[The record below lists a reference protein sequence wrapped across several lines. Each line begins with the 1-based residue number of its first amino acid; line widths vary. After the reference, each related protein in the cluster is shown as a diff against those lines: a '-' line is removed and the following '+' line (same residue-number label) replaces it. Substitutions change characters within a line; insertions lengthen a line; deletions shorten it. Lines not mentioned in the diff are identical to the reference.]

1 MPKKNKRDQYFNK
14 LKIQRPRVDFFV
26 EGKVTESKYL
36 TDLKNFLVRE
46 IYPDNENKRR
56 TILGQIDIPRPGSDQ
71 DCEKLTDRAIE
82 ETKDK
87 NEHDKVFVVIDEDD
101 RTTNAHKTKLQNA
114 IKKAKEHGIHFIY
127 SIPNIEFWALL
138 HFVYCPT
145 EISKDDCPCK
155 LKKYLL
161 NYEKELDF
169 SKMQNNISIAIENAK
184 KIRKEHCIID
194 NKEIDLNN
202 PTTNAFIILEELKDF
217 IENFPD

>member
-1 MPKKNKRDQYFNK
+1 MSKKVKRDRYFPNKRTE
-14 LKIQRPRVDFFV
+14 RPRVDFFV
-26 EGKVTESKYL
+26 EGKITETKYL
-36 TDLKNFLVRE
+36 TDLKNFLVKE

-101 RTTNAHKTKLQNA
+101 RTTNTHKTKLQNA
-114 IKKAKEHGIHFIY
+114 IKKAKEHGIHLIY

-138 HFVYCPT
+138 HFEYREN

-155 LKKYLL
+155 LKKYLP
-161 NYEKELDF
+161 NYEKELNF
-169 SKMQNNISIAIENAK
+169 SKMQNNILLAIENAK
-184 KIRKEHCIID
+184 KIRKKHNIVND
-194 NKEIDLNN
+194 KEIDLKN
-202 PTTNAFIILEELKDF
+202 PTTNAFIIVEELKDF